1 MPKII
6 RSETYN
12 PKDLSAAELTALIDQ
27 LYSVHQEIFAG
38 VDRAEF
44 ARYVVQSPAD
54 KTRIRV
60 SYGEGGELAGYV
72 AVHAFRRTFRGEQC
86 TVTRAEAGLRRR
98 YRGDGAMATFVLS
111 QLLKTQWDYEGAHYY
126 LGCLVHPSSYAFIAR
141 GVDPLWPAPG
151 VEIPADLHAFMLELA
166 DSFHLEVI
174 DPARPLV
181 RRVGWITRDTE
192 VERRYWQSTDHKAP
206 RYFIEQNP
214 GYGSGHGLLTLFQI
228 DPAAAGKLVLNWARI
243 ALRKRLQRLTGT
255 LERKVLRP
263 RLAAD
268 AAENLLRGFEQAS
281 GRNLDGIR
289 RLGIVGSRYPVAAR
303 TVLFRA
309 GDPADAMY
317 VILSGSLFVL
327 AEGPGGEE
335 RVIDQ
340 LGPGAVVGEM
350 ALMTGKPRNATV
362 RAAAESVL
370 LRLTLREVKQLLA
383 AEPLLAELLWKQIGA
398 RSLPGA
404 AAGTSG

>member
-12 PKDLSAAELTALIDQ
+12 PKDLSAAELAALIDQ

-44 ARYVVQSPAD
+44 ARYVVESPAD
-54 KTRIRV
+54 KTRIQV
-60 SYGEGGELAGYV
+60 YYGEGGELAGYV
-72 AVHAFRRTFRGEQC
+72 AVHAFRRTFRGEPC

-111 QLLKTQWDYEGAHYY
+111 QILKTQWDYAGAHYY
-126 LGCLVHPSSYAFIAR
+126 LGCLVHPSSYAFISR

-151 VEIPADLHAFMLELA
+151 VEIPPDLRAFMLELA
-166 DSFHLEVI
+166 DSFHLEVV

-192 VERRYWQSTDHKAP
+192 VERRYWQSSDQKAP

-214 GYGSGHGLLTLFQI
+214 GYGQGQGLLTLFQI
-228 DPAAAGKLVLNWARI
+228 DAAAAGKLVLKWARI
-243 ALRKRLQRLTGT
+243 GLTKRLQRLIGT

-268 AAENLLRGFEQAS
+268 AAESLLRELEEIS
-281 GRNLDGIR
+281 GRKLDGIR
-289 RLGIVGSRYPVAAR
+289 RLGILGSRYPVAAR

-317 VILSGSLFVL
+317 VVVSGSLFVL
-327 AEGPGGEE
+327 DEGPSGEE
-335 RVIDQ
+335 SVIDQ
-340 LGPGAVVGEM
+340 LGPGTVVGEV
-350 ALMTGKPRNATV
+350 ALLTGKPRSATV

-370 LRLTLREVKQLLA
+370 LRLTLPELKQILA
-383 AEPLLAELLWKQIGA
+383 AEPVLEELLWKQIGA
-398 RSLPGA
+398 RSLPA
-404 AAGTSG
+404 VAPGTSG